1 GEFHPPHLA
10 GSRVHAHQEAR
21 MQEIMNRSLKAHFA
35 DHRTFHRPSAR
46 VLTYNAI
53 SSKLNSL
60 SDKDLSELLDNATF
74 FHDGIGGTAGFIE
87 IEGERVFFKQVSL
100 TDKENQAKNKG
111 STANL
116 FNLPAHYQYGV
127 GSAGFGA
134 QRERIAHLITTDWV
148 LKGGCENFPIMYH
161 SRQLSRP
168 TPEPMTSEEIS
179 ELEEYSAY
187 WGNSSEIRER
197 FGEIQKASNKM
208 VLFLEYIPEPLHKWF
223 EKRLSEGGESA
234 KEAIKMVENNLKAA
248 TRFMNAR
255 DMLHFDAHFR
265 NILTDG
271 TRLYLTD
278 FGLTTSSH
286 FELSKEESEFFEQ
299 HRNYDRCYTMAHL
312 VEFVVMNLFGADE
325 FETVIDECINNKR
338 ERDIDPFIRGI
349 IKRYGPIALQMGN
362 FLQTLRD
369 NKTIPYPV
377 EELDRLSAE
386 ARLED

>member
-1 GEFHPPHLA
+1 
-10 GSRVHAHQEAR
+10 
-21 MQEIMNRSLKAHFA
+21 
-35 DHRTFHRPSAR
+35 
-46 VLTYNAI
+46 
-53 SSKLNSL
+53 
-60 SDKDLSELLDNATF
+60 
-74 FHDGIGGTAGFIE
+74 
-87 IEGERVFFKQVSL
+87 
-100 TDKENQAKNKG
+100 
-111 STANL
+111 
-116 FNLPAHYQYGV
+116 
-127 GSAGFGA
+127 
-134 QRERIAHLITTDWV
+134 
-148 LKGGCENFPIMYH
+148 
-161 SRQLSRP
+161 
-168 TPEPMTSEEIS
+168 MTSEEIS